1 MKKRFPAVIGIV
13 SAVILLLLAYK
24 FVLSIQMGQHVSMPL
39 IGCILLIIVGI
50 YRIASIRKRFQGSD
64 EEQKKFNKI
73 VLRSVIL
80 APIIVAAFLTV
91 VVWVKLKMK

>member
-1 MKKRFPAVIGIV
+1 MIGIV